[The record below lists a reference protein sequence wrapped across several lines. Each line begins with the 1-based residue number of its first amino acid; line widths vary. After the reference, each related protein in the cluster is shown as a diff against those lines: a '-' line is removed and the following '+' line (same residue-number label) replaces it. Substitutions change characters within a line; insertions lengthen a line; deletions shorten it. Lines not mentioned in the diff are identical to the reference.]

1 MSRGRKAKS
10 GNITQNWEQI
20 FHKNVGIYLQNI
32 IIELGRSNDF
42 ITESGA
48 ELLGKIKAEKAKSNK
63 KEKPLPPIK
72 PEEIPFQIPKNW
84 VWCRLGEVIEFAE
97 NLNIES
103 KLSKD
108 TLINYVDID
117 AIDNHKFVIRDS
129 KLQTVS
135 ELSSRARRVLKRG
148 FMLYSLV
155 RPYLN
160 NIALIEED
168 KENYIGSTGFVV
180 FKGIEIENK
189 YLKYVLLTEYIKS
202 LYLSFLSG
210 FNSPSINQEQ
220 FILTVIPLPP
230 LSEQNKIVD
239 FLEDFKNNNL
249 KSDGCYFNKAVEQ
262 KIINLHKTQ
271 LLASENFSLI
281 SHQLTL
287 IENLNQAILQE
298 AVQGKLLAKAA
309 LKHEKNN
316 ETGQQLLERIKAEK
330 AKSFPL
336 RGNKKGATLT
346 PIKPEE
352 IPFEIP
358 ENWVWCRLG
367 EITNIQRG
375 SSPRPKGDSKYFS
388 KTKTEYNWISISD
401 ISNFCEKN
409 ILLRTKEYLTEEGT
423 TQSRYVAIDEFIIAV
438 SGSTTGKCC
447 ITGIEG
453 FIYDGLAVAKIIDNG
468 IIPKFLLNYMMCLYS
483 IINNSKTGASFP
495 NINTEYLNNLPIPLP
510 PLSEQKLIVAEIE
523 RQLAKTKALK
533 AQIVSNQAN
542 TEALLKALLSRAFEV
557 V

>member
-189 YLKYVLLTEYIKS
+189 YLKYVQA
-202 LYLSFLSG
+202 
-210 FNSPSINQEQ
+210 FNI
-220 FILTVIPLPP
+220 
-230 LSEQNKIVD
+230 
-239 FLEDFKNNNL
+239 
-249 KSDGCYFNKAVEQ
+249 
-262 KIINLHKTQ
+262 
-271 LLASENFSLI
+271 
-281 SHQLTL
+281 
-287 IENLNQAILQE
+287 
-298 AVQGKLLAKAA
+298 
-309 LKHEKNN
+309 
-316 ETGQQLLERIKAEK
+316 
-330 AKSFPL
+330 
-336 RGNKKGATLT
+336 
-346 PIKPEE
+346 
-352 IPFEIP
+352 
-358 ENWVWCRLG
+358 
-367 EITNIQRG
+367 
-375 SSPRPKGDSKYFS
+375 
-388 KTKTEYNWISISD
+388 
-401 ISNFCEKN
+401 FC
-409 ILLRTKEYLTEEGT
+409 
-423 TQSRYVAIDEFIIAV
+423 Q
-438 SGSTTGKCC
+438 
-447 ITGIEG
+447 
-453 FIYDGLAVAKIIDNG
+453 
-468 IIPKFLLNYMMCLYS
+468 
-483 IINNSKTGASFP
+483 
-495 NINTEYLNNLPIPLP
+495 
-510 PLSEQKLIVAEIE
+510 
-523 RQLAKTKALK
+523 
-533 AQIVSNQAN
+533 
-542 TEALLKALLSRAFEV
+542 
-557 V
+557 